1 MYNKIQMRS
10 VYKKK
15 KIVFGLIVITA
26 LVGSLYLALPSR
38 SPADSRS
45 SRTVASKTGFN
56 KNAYP
61 TDEADSLW
69 VVVNKDRAL
78 PSSYVP
84 PNLVVPKI
92 PLQDAAATQNMHVRA
107 DTAAA
112 LEELVVGAKG
122 QGIDLMLV
130 SGYRS
135 YDYQVG
141 VYSTYVQRVGV
152 QSADTFSA
160 RPGHSEHQTGLA
172 ADLGAASGKCALDQC
187 FGDLPEGKWL
197 AQNAY
202 RYGFIIRYQKTTQNL
217 TGYEYEPWHVRYV
230 GQALAAQLQASGQT
244 LEQFFGL
251 PNYTDYPAQSL
262 TLRT

>member
-1 MYNKIQMRS
+1 MRS

-15 KIVFGLIVITA
+15 KIVFGLIVIIA
-26 LVGSLYLALPSR
+26 LAGGLYLALPSR

-45 SRTVASKTGFN
+45 SRTGTPKTGFN

-69 VVVNKDRAL
+69 VVVNKGRAL

-84 PNLVVPKI
+84 PNLVVPNI
-92 PLQDAAATQNMHVRA
+92 PQDDVASPKMQVRA

-112 LEELVVGAKG
+112 LEKMIAGA
-122 QGIDLMLV
+122 QDEGISLTLI

-135 YDYQVG
+135 YDYQVTI
-141 VYSTYVQRVGV
+141 YSHYVRVDGAKL
-152 QSADTFSA
+152 ADTFSA

-172 ADLGAASGKCALDQC
+172 ADLGAASGKCAVDEC

-197 AQNAY
+197 ARNAY
-202 RYGFIIRYQKTTQNL
+202 KYGFIIRYQKTTQNL
-217 TGYEYEPWHVRYV
+217 TGYIYEPWHVRYV
-230 GQALAAQLQASGQT
+230 GQALAAQLQATGQT
-244 LEQFFGL
+244 LEQFFDL
-251 PNYTDYPAQSL
+251 PLYTDYPAQSL
-262 TLRT
+262 TLKT